1 MHTLL
6 GMPVTIRSKGHKGIR
21 IERGVVV
28 ERVVS
33 GPVLEEVLFDE
44 SGDRT
49 VPESGAYKGKAVIVA
64 PIRTRG
70 GDAVAAIGIVDLVAA
85 MDILDTFKEYPGVM
99 EWGRGSQEQDEVIVS
114 RSFKD
119 LGPHGLSY
127 YDGNNGYCSGTCDD
141 HQKVSCLCIYHHCVA
156 QEHT

>member
-1 MHTLL
+1 MKNTDKCGSLDCLEICANSTADDLYPIAHVVHTLL

-28 ERVVS
+28 ERDYS
-33 GPVLEEVLFDE
+33 GPVLEEVLLTNKVIK
-44 SGDRT
+44 T

-85 MDILDTFKEYPGVM
+85 MDILDTFKEYPGVI
-99 EWGRGSQEQDEVIVS
+99 DEVEEARS
-114 RSFKD
+114 RMK
-119 LGPHGLSY
+119 
-127 YDGNNGYCSGTCDD
+127 
-141 HQKVSCLCIYHHCVA
+141 
-156 QEHT
+156 